1 MKKKLRRKTN
11 KMDHFIELVMELLFG
26 LAKDTPDKKP
36 EIEYVD
42 HFIVKHP
49 RKKTIARICATL
61 IIVAVFSILWIF
73 IKHETRYLF
82 AVFVGLGIILFAL
95 SLFAFSFRCDI
106 DDTEISRSFF
116 WLFKKKI
123 YWQNILCVRVVE
135 QTNEKSVII
144 ALYDQTGKCVID
156 FNTDME
162 NAWYIVKMAEQKEIE
177 VRNEKD
183 LTLKQ
188 LAHL

>member
-1 MKKKLRRKTN
+1 ME
-11 KMDHFIELVMELLFG
+11 HFVELILELLFG
-26 LAKDTPDKKP
+26 LAKDAPDKKP

-42 HFIVKHP
+42 NFIVKHP

-61 IIVAVFSILWIF
+61 IIVALFSILWIF

-82 AVFVGLGIILFAL
+82 AVLVGLGIILFAL
-95 SLFAFSFRCDI
+95 SLFAFSFKCDI
-106 DDTEISRSFF
+106 DDTEISRFSF
-116 WLFKKKI
+116 WLFQKKI
-123 YWQNILCVRVVE
+123 KWQDILCVRVVE
-135 QTNEKSVII
+135 QTNEKGVII
-144 ALYDQTGKCVID
+144 ALYNQTGKCVID

-162 NAWYIVKMAEQKEIE
+162 NVWYIVKMAEQKEIE
-177 VRNEKD
+177 IRNEKD

>member
-1 MKKKLRRKTN
+1 ME
-11 KMDHFIELVMELLFG
+11 HFVELILELLFG
-26 LAKDTPDKKP
+26 LAKDAPDKKP

-61 IIVAVFSILWIF
+61 IIVAIFSILWIF
-73 IKHETRYLF
+73 IKRETRYLF

-95 SLFAFSFRCDI
+95 SLFAFSFKCDI
-106 DDTEISRSFF
+106 DDTKISRSFF
-116 WLFKKKI
+116 WLFQKKI
-123 YWQNILCVRVVE
+123 KWQDILCVRVVE

-144 ALYDQTGKCVID
+144 ALYNQTGKCVID

-162 NAWYIVKMAEQKEIE
+162 NAWYVVKMAEQKGIE

>member
-1 MKKKLRRKTN
+1 MG
-11 KMDHFIELVMELLFG
+11 HIVELVMELLFG

-36 EIEYVD
+36 EIEYID
-42 HFIVKHP
+42 RFTVKHP
-49 RKKTIARICATL
+49 RRKTVARICATL
-61 IIVAVFSILWIF
+61 IIVAVFSFLWIF

-82 AVFVGLGIILFAL
+82 AIFIGLGIILFAL
-95 SLFAFSFRCDI
+95 SLYAFSFKCNI
-106 DDTEISRSFF
+106 DDIEISRSSFY
-116 WLFKKKI
+116 LFKKTIK
-123 YWQNILCVRVVE
+123 WQDILCVRVVE

-144 ALYDQTGKCVID
+144 ALYNQAGKCVID

-177 VRNEKD
+177 IKNEKD

>member
-1 MKKKLRRKTN
+1 MG
-11 KMDHFIELVMELLFG
+11 HIFELVMELLFG

-36 EIEYVD
+36 EIEYID
-42 HFIVKHP
+42 HFTVKHP
-49 RKKTIARICATL
+49 RRKTVARICATL
-61 IIVAVFSILWIF
+61 IIVAVFSFLWIF

-82 AVFVGLGIILFAL
+82 AIFVGLGIILFAL
-95 SLFAFSFRCDI
+95 SLYAFSFKCNI
-106 DDTEISRSFF
+106 DDIEISRSSFY
-116 WLFKKKI
+116 LFKKTIK
-123 YWQNILCVRVVE
+123 WQDILCVRVVE

-144 ALYDQTGKCVID
+144 ALYNQAGKCVID

-177 VRNEKD
+177 IKNEKD
-183 LTLKQ
+183 LTIKQ

>member
-1 MKKKLRRKTN
+1 ME
-11 KMDHFIELVMELLFG
+11 HFVELILELLFG
-26 LAKDTPDKKP
+26 LAKGAPDKKP

-42 HFIVKHP
+42 NFIVKHP

-61 IIVAVFSILWIF
+61 IIVALFSILWIF

-95 SLFAFSFRCDI
+95 SLFAFSFKCDI
-106 DDTEISRSFF
+106 DDTKISRSFF
-116 WLFKKKI
+116 WLFQKKI
-123 YWQNILCVRVVE
+123 KWQDILCVRVVE

-144 ALYDQTGKCVID
+144 ALYNQTGKCVID

-162 NAWYIVKMAEQKEIE
+162 NAWYVVKMAEQKGIE

>member
-1 MKKKLRRKTN
+1 ME
-11 KMDHFIELVMELLFG
+11 HFVELILELLFG
-26 LAKDTPDKKP
+26 LAKGAPDKKP

-42 HFIVKHP
+42 NFIVKHP

-61 IIVAVFSILWIF
+61 IIVALFSILWIF

-95 SLFAFSFRCDI
+95 SLFAFSFKCDI
-106 DDTEISRSFF
+106 DDTKISRSLF
-116 WLFKKKI
+116 WLFQKEIK
-123 YWQNILCVRVVE
+123 WQDILCVRVVE

-144 ALYDQTGKCVID
+144 ALYNQTGKCVID

-162 NAWYIVKMAEQKEIE
+162 NAWYVVKMAEQKGIE